1 MQQGEPALRTLC
13 TREAADMLA
22 SDAKGISHALAS
34 MFPPVDK
41 EALLADNAAMAQY
54 IFDQIQ
60 HGLRGGQI
68 DGWVDDDLEL
78 MQGWGFD
85 LSTEV
90 RVPVHVYQGTED
102 MMVPFAHGKWIAENL
117 PGEWVTKRLIEG
129 EGHVS
134 IWMKSLGEVLDLV
147 VTEAKKGGS

>member
-1 MQQGEPALRTLC
+1 MQQGESALRTLC

-22 SDAKGISHALAS
+22 SDAEGITQALS
-34 MFPPVDK
+34 SILPPVDK
-41 EALLADNAAMAQY
+41 EALLADNAAMGQY
-54 IFDQIQ
+54 LVDQIQ

-78 MQGWGFD
+78 LAAWGFD

-102 MMVPFAHGKWIAENL
+102 LMVPFAHGKWIADNL
-117 PGEWVTKRLIEG
+117 PGEWVRKRLMER
-129 EGHVS
+129 EGHIS
-134 IWMKSLGEVLDLV
+134 IWREFLGEVLDV
-147 VTEAKKGGS
+147 VVAEAKKGGS